1 VIGISI
7 SGTDAGNY
15 TANSTA
21 STTADISARDLAVT
35 AAADNKVYDGND
47 TAVAHLS
54 DDRVSGDVFTG
65 SYTDASFVDK
75 NVGTGKVVS
84 VIGISISGTDAG
96 NYTANSTA
104 STTADISAR
113 PITVTA
119 DTQTKV
125 YGAIDPALT
134 YKITSGSLAYA
145 DTFSGALIRTAG
157 ETVGGSPYAIKQG
170 TLSLSNNYS
179 LTYVGSNLTIS
190 QASTTTAVTSSVSPS
205 TLNQPVIFTATISP
219 QVAGMPTGTVI
230 FKDGGVTLGTGTLNG
245 SGIATFTTSSLAV
258 NAHSITAVY
267 SGDANFTGST
277 SSILTQKVWYRFDG
291 FLQPIND
298 TAHTTYCGAPC
309 VASIFKGGSTIP
321 VKFQLKDFNGKVVQS
336 INIPKWLTP
345 VQGGATSL
353 SIDESVYSDPATPGT
368 AYNWDGSQYHY
379 NWGTKGFKTL
389 FYWRIGVQLDD
400 GQTYYVYIG
409 LR

>member
-1 VIGISI
+1 
-7 SGTDAGNY
+7 
-15 TANSTA
+15 
-21 STTADISARDLAVT
+21 
-35 AAADNKVYDGND
+35 
-47 TAVAHLS
+47 
-54 DDRVSGDVFTG
+54 
-65 SYTDASFVDK
+65 
-75 NVGTGKVVS
+75 